1 MYIPIRREKYFN
13 RFSYPADIFV
23 QETLPGIKLM
33 DRETDY
39 SGDIIAN
46 GFYCLPV
53 CGGLGLEGLE
63 GRIGVSTAG
72 WMDR

>member
-1 MYIPIRREKYFN
+1 
-13 RFSYPADIFV
+13 
-23 QETLPGIKLM
+23 M
-33 DRETDY
+33 DRKTDY
-39 SGDIIAN
+39 SGDIIAD

-72 WMDR
+72 WMDGGEKNSPYVNTLLPLPQ